1 MFWGCSGAPWGPGGA
16 RPSRGP
22 AWPGPRGTPGLLGP
36 GPRPGGPALYR
47 APPSSRTGPS
57 ATSPNRKGPSSALMG
72 AHPSGPLERT
82 VNNYFGAGCS
92 RYLFPSQRRRR
103 GRQRG
108 PILRGGKKRP
118 GRSSRYFFPS
128 QRRRRGRQ
136 RGPILRGGKKR
147 PGRKPRH
154 NKVDTFYNF
163 ACRATVCRV
172 LEPVGPRLEGGALYN
187 AGPPGT

>member
-92 RYLFPSQRRRR
+92 RY
-103 GRQRG
+103 
-108 PILRGGKKRP
+108 
-118 GRSSRYFFPS
+118 FFPS

-136 RGPILRGGKKR
+136 RGPILRGGKKGLDASR
-147 PGRKPRH
+147 AIIKLTLFTISLVVLRCAAYLNLWGHISGRGPVWK
-154 NKVDTFYNF
+154 
-163 ACRATVCRV
+163 
-172 LEPVGPRLEGGALYN
+172 VGPCTMLGPRILRQNPPPRPPPLYS
-187 AGPPGT
+187 TI

>member
-1 MFWGCSGAPWGPGGA
+1 
-16 RPSRGP
+16 
-22 AWPGPRGTPGLLGP
+22 
-36 GPRPGGPALYR
+36 
-47 APPSSRTGPS
+47 
-57 ATSPNRKGPSSALMG
+57 MG

-92 RYLFPSQRRRR
+92 RYL
-103 GRQRG
+103 
-108 PILRGGKKRP
+108 
-118 GRSSRYFFPS
+118 FPS

-172 LEPVGPRLEGGALYN
+172 LEPVACGATYLGGAPFGGWGPVQCWA
-187 AGPPGT
+187 AGYLGKIPHPIPLMPPVRVQHASLTGVLHSHGRHDHDGATLSGVQKGRGSLLLCHR